1 MEVVGIFG
9 FIVLIITT
17 LISIQGIRRRSY
29 LDKYSFQVDE
39 ILIQKDYK
47 RLITSGFLHVGW
59 WHLAF
64 NMLTLYWFSGSLE
77 DEMGVGRIAT
87 VYFGSLLAG
96 NLLALYF
103 HRNHGDYSAVGAS
116 GAVSGL
122 IFASIALFPGLKLSL
137 IVLPIFVPAWFYGIC
152 FVLFT
157 IYGIKSQRD
166 NIGHEAHL
174 GGGLAGMLIGLAFFP
189 DKFFVNYIPIL
200 LVVIPSF
207 AFLIL
212 VFRKPEILMVD
223 NPFGKPK
230 GDYTIEDK
238 YNDSKRQREADLDEL
253 LDKINRNGMSSL
265 TKKERERLEELSS
278 LK

>member
-9 FIVLIITT
+9 FIVLLITT
-17 LISIQGIRRRSY
+17 LISIQGIRRADY
-29 LDKYSFQVDE
+29 FEKYRFQIDE

-47 RLITSGFLHVGW
+47 RIFTSGFLHVGW
-59 WHLAF
+59 WHLIF

-96 NLLALYF
+96 NLLALYI

-137 IVLPIFVPAWFYGIC
+137 IVIPIFVPAWLYGIL

-174 GGGLAGMLIGLAFFP
+174 GGGLAGMLIGVAFFP
-189 DKFFVNYIPIL
+189 EKFLVNYIPIL
-200 LVVIPSF
+200 IVVIPSV

-212 VFRKPEILMVD
+212 IFRKPEVLMVD
-223 NPFGKPK
+223 NPFSRSEKHF
-230 GDYTIEDK
+230 TVEDK
-238 YNDSKRQREADLDEL
+238 YNTSKRQQEADLDEL
-253 LDKINRNGMSSL
+253 LDKINRNGMASL

>member
-9 FIVLIITT
+9 LIILIITT
-17 LISIQGIRRRSY
+17 LISIQGIRRHDY
-29 LDKYSFQVDE
+29 LEKYSFQVDE

-59 WHLAF
+59 WHLIF

-77 DEMGVGRIAT
+77 DEMGIARIAT

-166 NIGHEAHL
+166 SIGHEAHL

-200 LVVIPSF
+200 LVVVPAF

-223 NPFGKPK
+223 NPFSKSEK
-230 GDYTIEDK
+230 SYTVEDT
-238 YNDSKRQREADLDEL
+238 YNTSKRQREADLDEL
-253 LDKINRNGMSSL
+253 LDKINRNGMASL